1 MYAIVYSLGASRCII
16 LHLATAESL
25 QHAMGGK
32 DQSLLMYS
40 LIVAGVALVMVQA
53 RPLSSPSAVHDLAA
67 AQVVA
72 VGYLGAAPP
81 QEDIRLPLSDS
92 SHSTYLDACGSAVG
106 HDWGNKPL

>member
-53 RPLSSPSAVHDLAA
+53 RALSHIDGVLWGCLLA
-67 AQVVA
+67 
-72 VGYLGAAPP
+72 
-81 QEDIRLPLSDS
+81 
-92 SHSTYLDACGSAVG
+92 
-106 HDWGNKPL
+106 